1 MFVCHDAA
9 TPEIY
14 TDGHTI
20 ALPAALPCWARPHG
34 SPLRREP
41 QSRGHRC
48 RAARC
53 RAGGLLRAARPFAL
67 LLLGRRRG
75 GGRAREGGR
84 LPRALPGRLGR
95 RRRGRREGR
104 RRRRHCRSEEHTSE
118 LQSLMRS
125 SYAVFCLKK
134 KKTYYVD
141 NQNIIL

>member
-41 QSRGHRC
+41 HSRGHRC

-104 RRRRHCRSEEHTSE
+104 RSEEHMSE
-118 LQSLMRS
+118 LQSLMRI

-134 KKTYYVD
+134 K
-141 NQNIIL
+141 NQYTTNNT